1 MNLWLAMLAAG
12 AATFVIR
19 YSFIGSAGRFSMP
32 TWFVRMLR
40 FVPVAA
46 LTALVWPDL
55 LIVDQHIVPDSPR
68 LIAGLL
74 AAVVAWRSANILL
87 TIATGMVAL
96 WVLQW
101 IL

>member
-12 AATFVIR
+12 AATFMIR

-32 TWFVRMLR
+32 AWFARMLR

-55 LIVDQHIVPDSPR
+55 LFVDQQIVFDSPR

-74 AAVVAWRSANILL
+74 AALVAWHSANILF

-101 IL
+101 LL

>member
-1 MNLWLAMLAAG
+1 MSLWLAMLAAG
-12 AATFVIR
+12 AATFMIR

-32 TWFVRMLR
+32 GWFVRMLR

-55 LIVDQHIVPDSPR
+55 LIVDQQIVFDSPR

-74 AAVVAWRSANILL
+74 AALVAWRSANILC
-87 TIATGMVAL
+87 TIATGTVAL

-101 IL
+101 LH